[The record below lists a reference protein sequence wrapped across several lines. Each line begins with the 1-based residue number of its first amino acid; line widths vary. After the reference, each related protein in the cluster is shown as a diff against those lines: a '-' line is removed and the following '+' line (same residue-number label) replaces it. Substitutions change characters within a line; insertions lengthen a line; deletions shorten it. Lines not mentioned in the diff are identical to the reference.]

1 MPPPNHSSNKGNDD
15 INFRAI
21 VPVAIDLDLL
31 EKEKKIQRNFCYME
45 YFIWIHLILLL
56 GSNCIM
62 KMIMKTKL

>member
-31 EKEKKIQRNFCYME
+31 EKEKKNSAQFLLYV
-45 YFIWIHLILLL
+45 HTQKILY
-56 GSNCIM
+56 I
-62 KMIMKTKL
+62 